1 MTGGHRAPDDDG
13 QGERHASDLDQVVR
27 LRPGRPDPFRAPGVP
42 ERLVLVLHRD
52 GLNYVGTIST
62 WEYHAIDVTRRD
74 GPGSHARVVR
84 EMIVDVSNPRS
95 SRVVVR
101 MTARPTA
108 ASLVGEVVETLRR
121 MLPSLVG
128 RGHDVRRRPAESDF
142 DGSRHHE
149 VQSPP
154 AYSD

>member
-1 MTGGHRAPDDDG
+1 MTGGHRAPDSNGQDD
-13 QGERHASDLDQVVR
+13 RRASDLDQVVR

-52 GLNYVGTIST
+52 GLNYVGTLST

-74 GPGSHARVVR
+74 GPGGDARVIR

-128 RGHDVRRRPAESDF
+128 RSHDIRRRRAESDF
-142 DGSRHHE
+142 DGSRPHE
-149 VQSPP
+149 VQTPT